1 MLNPLWLNTFKTLID
16 LGHFTRTAE
25 KLHMTQPGVSQQIQK
40 LENACGHSLIK
51 REKKSFELTEQG
63 RQVYEYALK
72 HYDQNILS
80 KVNSEIIQMW
90 SFKPEN
96 SFKLTTGTFMDES
109 MFEFTVG

>member
-1 MLNPLWLNTFKTLID
+1 M
-16 LGHFTRTAE
+16 
-25 KLHMTQPGVSQQIQK
+25 
-40 LENACGHSLIK
+40 
-51 REKKSFELTEQG
+51 
-63 RQVYEYALK
+63 VYEYALK

-109 MFEFTVG
+109 MFEFSKGAGVKAGWGIGTINHMTEEQNQQWADKVYGRFRL